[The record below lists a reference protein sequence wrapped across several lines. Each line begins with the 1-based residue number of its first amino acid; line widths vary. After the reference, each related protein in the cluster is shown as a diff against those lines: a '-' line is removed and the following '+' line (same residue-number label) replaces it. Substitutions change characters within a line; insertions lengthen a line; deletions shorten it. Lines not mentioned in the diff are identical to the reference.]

1 MKEGWKKAWYFKG
14 CFFPFW
20 EKYVKTVQPLAWG
33 YMPGRCM
40 RYGLLKNSF
49 SFHLWQLFQI
59 WRNQWLSSNRLHLLG
74 NFDLPQQL
82 FMSIFLEV
90 FVGPLQI
97 PCEKKTAN
105 SNDNHAC
112 FPPNPLMMAFAKK
125 RMGFRWQNLFQWV
138 AWHMTAG
145 EVLLM
150 VSGWN
155 PHLLDV
161 LKDHHLL
168 DVFCLTKSWM

>member
-1 MKEGWKKAWYFKG
+1 MHDVFKG
-14 CFFPFW
+14 W
-20 EKYVKTVQPLAWG
+20 EKYVKTTLQPLAWG

-49 SFHLWQLFQI
+49 GFHLWQHFQI
-59 WRNQWLSSNRLHLLG
+59 WRNQWLSSKQIASFRKLRPSPTTFYVSLFLG
-74 NFDLPQQL
+74 LCWSL
-82 FMSIFLEV
+82 TV
-90 FVGPLQI
+90 
-97 PCEKKTAN
+97 PCEKKAAN
-105 SNDNHAC
+105 SNDNDAC
-112 FPPNPLMMAFAKK
+112 FPPNPLMMTLAKK

-138 AWHMTAG
+138 AWHTIAG

-161 LKDHHLL
+161 LKDHHLW